1 MDQFDWQQACLERE
15 HAHKVWTNIDD
26 YLEHFTYNAG
36 LFASVDAVHLMQV
49 WQQNNPIP
57 VLYHNVTNLS
67 HINIYT

>member
-1 MDQFDWQQACLERE
+1 MIIYLTIFLYLLFCFVVDQFDWQQACLERE

-49 WQQNNPIP
+49 
-57 VLYHNVTNLS
+57 
-67 HINIYT
+67 